1 MRAFWTMTKTNC
13 KLLLRSIGFLLCVV
27 LLPVGASA
35 LHMVQTSDNYA
46 DAHGGVAQ
54 IGNMDSTVIMDTNHV
69 SVLFVDAAKDEL
81 SELLLQSLA
90 AEDWCSVGHYRSDP
104 LSPDELKALVQD
116 TYDRSFMAGVVY
128 IPDDFSEK
136 LMKGENPSLVILNG
150 EKDGRFDLLKS
161 KINANLS
168 VIAGC
173 ALSAENQSQAVSSA
187 KTAFENLPSVHTVVT
202 GNSHALTETQM
213 NQLRDIG
220 YAVAV
225 LSLAFVLTG
234 CFVANLVVTE
244 SDNKSLLRIE
254 MSGVTMIKYVA
265 SKTLTAVM
273 VTLLQTAVVAAA
285 TAVFVGTDV
294 GIPFGSYLLLIGMM
308 GLIYNWMALV
318 FGLFFQNTTF
328 AVYAS
333 FGVWVFSNLL
343 AAVYFDFVTL
353 PDWWEKLSLL
363 MPQKWVM
370 ITAEMLMKGQNGA
383 YTNYFIASAAFLLV
397 ILTAGYLAARL
408 SDNAQKE

>member
-1 MRAFWTMTKTNC
+1 MSAFWTMTKTNC
-13 KLLLRSIGFLLCVV
+13 KLLLRSIGFLLCLV

-46 DAHGGVAQ
+46 DSHAGVAQ
-54 IGNMDSTVIMDTNHV
+54 IQNMDSTVIMDTKTV
-69 SVLFVDAAKDEL
+69 TVMVVDAANDEF

-90 AEDWCSVGHYRSDP
+90 AEDWCSVGHYRSEA
-104 LSPDELKALVQD
+104 LSLDELKTLVQD
-116 TYDRSFMAGVVY
+116 PYDRSFMTGVVY

-136 LMKGENPSLVILNG
+136 LMKGENPSLIILNG

-173 ALSAENQSQAVSSA
+173 ASAAENQSQAVTAA
-187 KTAFENLPSVHTVVT
+187 KTTFDSLPSVHSVVT
-202 GNSHALTETQM
+202 GGDALTETQM

-244 SDNKSLLRIE
+244 SYNKALLHIE

-265 SKTLTAVM
+265 SKALTAVI

-285 TAVFVGTDV
+285 TAAFVGTDV
-294 GIPFGSYLLLIGMM
+294 GIPFGSYLLLVGIM
-308 GLIYNWMALV
+308 GLIYNLLSLV
-318 FGLFFQNTTF
+318 FGLFLKNTTF
-328 AVYAS
+328 AIYAS

-343 AAVYFDFVTL
+343 SAVYFDFVTL

-370 ITAEMLMKGQNGA
+370 IAAEMLMKGQNDA
-383 YTNYFIASAAFLLV
+383 YMNYAIASAAFLLAIV
-397 ILTAGYLAARL
+397 TAGYLAARL
-408 SDNAQKE
+408 SDNTQKE

>member
-1 MRAFWTMTKTNC
+1 MRAFFTMTMTNC

-46 DAHGGVAQ
+46 DSHGGVAQ
-54 IGNMDSTVIMDTNHV
+54 IEDIDSTVIMDTKNV
-69 SVLFVDAAKDEL
+69 TVLVADAANDEF
-81 SELLLQSLA
+81 SELLLRSLA
-90 AEDWCSVGHYRSDP
+90 AEDWCSVGHYRCES
-104 LSPDELKALVQD
+104 LSPEELKKLVQE

-128 IPDDFSEK
+128 IPEDFSEK
-136 LMKGENPSLVILNG
+136 LMKGENPSLIILNG
-150 EKDGRFDLLKS
+150 EKDGRFALLKS

-173 ALSAENQSQAVSSA
+173 ASSTGSRDQAVSA
-187 KTAFENLPSVHTVVT
+187 AEAALEHIPSVHRIVT
-202 GNSHALTETQM
+202 GNSSALNEIQM

-244 SDNKSLLRIE
+244 SENKSLLRIE

-265 SKTLTAVM
+265 SKALTAVI
-273 VTLLQTAVVAAA
+273 VDLLQTAVVAAA
-285 TAVFVGTDV
+285 TAAFVGTDV
-294 GIPFGSYLLLIGMM
+294 GSPFGGYLLLVGVM
-308 GLIYNWMALV
+308 GLIYNLLALV
-318 FGLFFQNTTF
+318 FGLFLKNTTF

-343 AAVYFDFVTL
+343 SAVYFDFVTL

-370 ITAEMLMKGQNGA
+370 IVAEMLMKGEAGA
-383 YTNYFIASAAFLLV
+383 YTNYFIVSAAFLMV

-408 SDNAQKE
+408 SDGTQKE

>member
-13 KLLLRSIGFLLCVV
+13 KLLLRSIGFLLCLV

-35 LHMVQTSDNYA
+35 LHMIQTSDNYA
-46 DAHGGVAQ
+46 DSHDGVAQ
-54 IGNMDSTVIMDTNHV
+54 IQDMDSTVIMDTKKV
-69 SVLFVDAAKDEL
+69 SVIVVDAANDGL

-90 AEDWCSVGHYRSDP
+90 AEDWCSVGHYRCEA
-104 LSPDELKALVQD
+104 LTPDQLKALVQE

-128 IPDDFSEK
+128 IPDDFSDK
-136 LMKGENPSLVILNG
+136 LMRGENPSLVILNG
-150 EKDGRFDLLKS
+150 EKDGRFELLKT
-161 KINANLS
+161 KINTNLS
-168 VIAGC
+168 IISGC
-173 ALSAENQSQAVSSA
+173 ASSTGNKSQAITDA
-187 KTAFENLPSVHTVVT
+187 TEALNNLPSIHLNVT
-202 GNSHALTETQM
+202 GAGDALTETQM

-244 SDNKSLLRIE
+244 SDNKALLRIE

-265 SKTLTAVM
+265 SKALTAVI
-273 VTLLQTAVVAAA
+273 VTLLQTAVVAGA
-285 TAVFVGTDV
+285 TTVFVGTNV
-294 GIPFGSYLLLIGMM
+294 GIPFGSYLLLVGIM
-308 GLIYNWMALV
+308 GLIYNLLSLV
-318 FGLFFQNTTF
+318 FGLFLKNTTF
-328 AVYAS
+328 AIYAS

-370 ITAEMLMKGQNGA
+370 IAAEMLMKQQDNA
-383 YTNYFIASAAFLLV
+383 YESFFIASAAFLLV

-408 SDNAQKE
+408 SDGTQKE